1 VNHHVVLKRGG
12 RAPLFAAA
20 MAAALLSC
28 SYAFADVPPNGVLSG
43 RKAMVDKLVS
53 DAEKAIQSGNI
64 RLAFINLKN
73 AVTADP
79 GNAPLRVR
87 LGIILIQVGDEPS
100 AERELRQARKD
111 GAPVAMVLPPLFQA
125 MLARG
130 ETTQLL
136 EQFPDPGAGS
146 KDPMAADI
154 LKARALA
161 LQALKR
167 PTEAI
172 DAMDRSLALKRDG
185 HGLLVRGRLALMQ
198 GQPAD
203 AMKYADEA
211 VAKATSPDPM
221 LFKIGMLLSN
231 NNYAGALDLSNQLL
245 ARYPGNLQGRLARV
259 EAYVNLKRDAE
270 AKTEIDD
277 ILAKYPNAYMG
288 TYYRALLMARSGNA
302 KGAWNLVQN
311 LPGEFRDGQ
320 PRVAILIAQMAVAAG
335 NDETAASILNRIL
348 LKTPSIGAARERLA
362 AIRLKQNNPA
372 AALEVLEPI
381 KDSQIPAVLELLS
394 NAYVGLHRNAEALD
408 TLKRLDATGKGS
420 PQVKRSIALLEVQ
433 TGNVDQ
439 GIKDLT
445 QLASKEPANP
455 ALAGPLIAALT
466 RARHYPEALAA
477 ADRLGA
483 DPKQRAT
490 ALIYR
495 ATVLMAQQ
503 NTAGAQAAYDKAV
516 STDPQ
521 SVTAL
526 FARAQFF
533 AATQRPA
540 EASRDFKAV
549 LAIDGK
555 NLAALLQLA
564 EIAAQ
569 QGQDQ
574 NARELLGQAIAAAPQ
589 NALPRTVLIRYLMS
603 RRDYKNALAAANDL
617 VKAQP
622 KSTDGVAMLGEV
634 QYALGQKKE
643 SIATFRRL
651 AVMAPTSASPQ
662 ILLGNALAGAGDR
675 AGATRALDAAVKLD
689 PASAQVRGAQ
699 IGLLF
704 NQGNAD
710 AAVAAARAFQAAK
723 PGPEADIV
731 LADTLVRAKQRDQAE
746 AVLTKSLSERPGN
759 AVLLRLVRLAN
770 DAKDTKRANELLG
783 GWVAKHP
790 DDMVVRMEYGTSLMQ
805 QEDNAAA
812 TVQYQ
817 AVLKQ
822 LPNNVVVLNNL
833 GWLLQK
839 SDPKRALSLLNLAY
853 RIAPSSSDVADTL
866 GWLKVQQKDAAG
878 GLELLNRAHALQP
891 KNGSIT
897 YHLVV
902 ALDANGKRDTA
913 RGLLQALLASNV
925 AFKERPAAQQL
936 ASSWH

>member
-1 VNHHVVLKRGG
+1 VSHHVVLKRGG

-53 DAEKAIQSGNI
+53 DAEKAIQSGNV

-87 LGIILIQVGDEPS
+87 LGIILIQIGDEPS

-111 GAPVAMVLPPLFQA
+111 GAPAAMVLPPLFQA

-146 KDPMAADI
+146 KDPLAADI

-211 VAKATSPDPM
+211 VAKGTSPEPM

-259 EAYVNLKRDAE
+259 EAYINLKRDAE

-288 TYYRALLMARSGNA
+288 TYYRGLLMARSGNA

-372 AALEVLEPI
+372 AALDVLEPI

-394 NAYVGLHRNAEALD
+394 NAYIGLHRNADALD
-408 TLKRLDATGKGS
+408 TLKRLDATGKG
-420 PQVKRSIALLEVQ
+420 PAQVKRSIALLEVQ

-445 QLASKEPANP
+445 QLASKEPTNP

-516 STDPQ
+516 SIDPQ

-526 FARAQFF
+526 SARAQFF
-533 AATQRPA
+533 AAMQRPGD
-540 EASRDFKAV
+540 ASRDLKAV

-564 EIAAQ
+564 DIAAQ

-574 NARELLGQAIAAAPQ
+574 NARELLGRAVAAAPQ
-589 NALPRTVLIRYLMS
+589 NALPRTVLIRYLMG

-651 AVMAPTSASPQ
+651 AAMAPTSASPQ

-675 AGATRALDAAVKLD
+675 AGATSALDAAVKLD

-704 NQGNAD
+704 NQGNTD
-710 AAVAAARAFQAAK
+710 AAVAAARAFQASK

-746 AVLTKSLSERPGN
+746 AVLTKSLAERPGN
-759 AVLLRLVRLAN
+759 AVLLRLVRIAN
-770 DAKDTKRANELLG
+770 DAKDTKRANELLA

-790 DDMVVRMEYGTSLMQ
+790 DDMVVRMEYGTNLMQ

-812 TVQYQ
+812 VTQYQ

-853 RIAPSSSDVADTL
+853 KLAPNSSDVADTL

-878 GLELLNRAHALQP
+878 GLELLNRAHALQA
-891 KNGSIT
+891 KNGSIS
-897 YHLVV
+897 YHLAV
-902 ALDANGKRDTA
+902 ALDANGKRDAA
-913 RGLLQALLASNV
+913 RGLLKDLLASNV